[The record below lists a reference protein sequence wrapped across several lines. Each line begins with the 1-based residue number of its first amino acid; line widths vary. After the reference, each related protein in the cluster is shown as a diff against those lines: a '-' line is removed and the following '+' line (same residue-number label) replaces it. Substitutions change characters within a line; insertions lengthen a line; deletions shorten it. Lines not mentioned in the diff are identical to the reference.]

1 VVIVKSSLPA
11 GKAEQ
16 WLRAQVATLA
26 PTLPVEIRTMR
37 EQVGKI
43 ADQPRFEMLLVGYF
57 ACAGLLLA
65 IVGLYGVTAFLM
77 LQRRQEMGV
86 RMALGAG
93 RGDIVRLALAG
104 AMRMVLPGT
113 VLGLAL
119 AFAASRA
126 LGSMLFG
133 VGPHDPETF
142 LVVTVLL
149 VASAVLA
156 ALIPAGAAARVDP
169 AETLRAE

>member
-1 VVIVKSSLPA
+1 
-11 GKAEQ
+11 
-16 WLRAQVATLA
+16 
-26 PTLPVEIRTMR
+26 
-37 EQVGKI
+37 
-43 ADQPRFEMLLVGYF
+43 
-57 ACAGLLLA
+57 
-65 IVGLYGVTAFLM
+65 VGLYGVTAFLM

-93 RGDIVRLALAG
+93 RGDIVRLALGG

-119 AFAASRA
+119 AFVASRA
-126 LGSMLFG
+126 LGSMLFR

-142 LVVTVLL
+142 LAVTLLL
-149 VASAVLA
+149 VGAAVIA